1 MAFNQFTNLDFNDIR
16 EQIKDYLR
24 SNSNFTDF
32 DFEGSNFSILIDTLA
47 YNSYVTA
54 YNTNMAVNESFI
66 DSATLRENVVSLA
79 RNIGYVPR
87 SKKAATAR
95 ITFTANVASTNA
107 RSVVLKKGVVA
118 LGGADNSNYIFSI
131 PEDVTASPNS
141 SGIVAF
147 SNIEILEGNLLKKTF
162 SVDDSQPDA
171 KYILP
176 TSNIDTST
184 IRVRTVGT
192 AIEEYTPYTNIFN
205 VNAETRLYLVQEISD
220 EKYQILFGDNVL
232 GKKPPNGSKIEVT
245 YIETSGNVANG
256 ASNFTFSG
264 QLVAKS
270 EGRDR
275 NITNNISAVTTL
287 QAAEQGDDIESIDTI
302 KYLAPRVYAS
312 QYRAVTANDYTSLIP
327 FLYPN
332 VDSVSAY
339 GGEELDP
346 PEYGKVFITV
356 KPKNG
361 DFLSDIAKNTI
372 KNKLKEY
379 TIAGIRQEFLDL
391 KYLYVE
397 YDSTVSYD
405 PGTVTSTEDLYSRV
419 VNAIVNYS
427 KSTDINSFGGRLK
440 YSKLLRQI
448 DNVDTGI
455 TSNITNLVMRRNLV
469 PAYDQL
475 ANYELCYANKFHA
488 EVEGFNIRSSGFK
501 VSGIDGNLFLTDV
514 PDTNITIPGRPVQ
527 VVPTTGSISVIKFN
541 ENNEIITVI
550 ADAGTVDY
558 VKGEIIL
565 FPINISS
572 TSLPNRIEIGVTP
585 ESNDI
590 VAKENLYIVL
600 DTTGKSVL
608 TLKEDLVTS
617 GSSRSGTNYIPP
629 SSYTS
634 STKFTR

>member
-32 DFEGSNFSILIDTLA
+32 DFEGSNFSVLIDTLA

-87 SKKAATAR
+87 SKKSATAR
-95 ITFTANVASTNA
+95 ITFSAQVSA
-107 RSVVLKKGVVA
+107 RSVTLKKGVVA
-118 LGGADNSNYIFSI
+118 LGGAENSNYIFSI
-131 PEDVTASPNS
+131 PEDITVTSNS
-141 SGIVAF
+141 QGVVTF
-147 SNIEILEGNLLKKTF
+147 SNIEIFEGNLLKKSF
-162 SVDDSQPDA
+162 KVDYSQPDQ

-176 TSNIDTST
+176 TAGVDTST
-184 IRVRTVGT
+184 IRVKTVGT

-205 VNAETRLYLVQEISD
+205 VDADTRLYLIQEITD
-220 EKYQILFGDNVL
+220 EKYQILFGDGIL
-232 GKKPPNGSKIEVT
+232 GKRPADGSVVEVT
-245 YIETSGNVANG
+245 YIETTGSAANG
-256 ASNFTFSG
+256 ASNFNFSG
-264 QLVAKS
+264 QLVARK
-270 EGRDR
+270 EGIDR
-275 NITNNISAVTTL
+275 NVSSGISAITTL
-287 QAAEQGDDIESIDTI
+287 QAAEQGDDIEDIDTI

-332 VDSVSAY
+332 VESVSAY

-346 PEYGKVFITV
+346 PQYGKVFITI

-361 DFLSDIAKNTI
+361 DFLSDIAKDNI

-391 KYLYVE
+391 KYLHVE
-397 YDSTVSYD
+397 YDSTVSYN
-405 PGTVTSTEDLYSRV
+405 PSFVTNTEDLFTRV
-419 VNAIVNYS
+419 TNAIVNYS

-448 DNVDTGI
+448 DNVDAGI
-455 TSNITNLVMRRNLV
+455 TSNITNLVIRRNLV
-469 PAYDQL
+469 PAYDTL
-475 ANYELCYANKFHA
+475 ANYELCYANAFHV
-488 EVEGFNIRSSGFK
+488 EVEGFNLRSSGFT
-501 VSGIDGNLFLTDV
+501 VSGITGTCFLTDV
-514 PDTNITIPGRPVQ
+514 PDTTITIPGRPQQ
-527 VVPTTGSISVIKFN
+527 VAPTTGSISIFKFN
-541 ENNEIITVI
+541 ESNEIVTVI
-550 ADAGTVDY
+550 ANAGTVDY
-558 VKGEIIL
+558 VKGEVIL

-572 TSLPNRIEIGVTP
+572 TVLSNRIEIGVTP

-590 VAKENLYIVL
+590 IAKENLYIVL

-608 TLKEDLVTS
+608 TLKEDLITS
-617 GSSRSGTNYIPP
+617 GSSRSGSKYVPP